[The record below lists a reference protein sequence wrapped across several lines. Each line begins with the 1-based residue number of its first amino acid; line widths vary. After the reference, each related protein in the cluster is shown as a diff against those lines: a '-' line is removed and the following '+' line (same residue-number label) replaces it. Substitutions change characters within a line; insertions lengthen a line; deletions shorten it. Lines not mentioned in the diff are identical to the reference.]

1 MKAKYTIIILAV
13 FFGLPSCK
21 DEIEPQYP
29 REGGI
34 QGNVKNEMLDN
45 EVIYR
50 SQTDKTNMV
59 GGLIR
64 YDYNEK
70 EYILDIS
77 EEDALSIGITSEE
90 YEQVQQRVEQMNS
103 IDKEHL

>member
-1 MKAKYTIIILAV
+1 MKTKNTILILAV
-13 FFGLPSCK
+13 SFGLLSCK
-21 DEIEPQYP
+21 NEIEPQYP
-29 REGGI
+29 KEGSI

-50 SQTDKTNMV
+50 NQTDKNNMI

-64 YDYNEK
+64 YDYDEK
-70 EYILDIS
+70 KYILDIS
-77 EEDALSIGITSEE
+77 EQDARSLGITPEE
-90 YEQVQQRVEQMNS
+90 YEQVQKRVEQMNS